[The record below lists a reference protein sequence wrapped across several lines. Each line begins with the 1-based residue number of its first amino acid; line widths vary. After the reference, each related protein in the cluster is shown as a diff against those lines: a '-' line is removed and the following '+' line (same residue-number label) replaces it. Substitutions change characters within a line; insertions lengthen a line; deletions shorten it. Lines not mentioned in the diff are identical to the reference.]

1 MSPIIIYKLDLED
14 AIDKIRAKLLTKMT
28 PAQKAD
34 WMWLLAKKEKKL
46 ADLTKDTEPEEE
58 MIKRQR

>member
-14 AIDKIRAKLLTKMT
+14 AIEKIRAKLLTKMT

-34 WMWLLAKKEKKL
+34 WMWLLEKKEKRL
-46 ADLTKDTEPEEE
+46 ADLNKNNKPEEE
-58 MIKRQR
+58 TIKRQR

>member
-14 AIDKIRAKLLTKMT
+14 AIEKIRAKLLTNMT

-34 WMWLLAKKEKKL
+34 WMWLLEKKEKRL
-46 ADLTKDTEPEEE
+46 ADLNKDIKPQEE
-58 MIKRQR
+58 MVKRQR

>member
-14 AIDKIRAKLLTKMT
+14 AIEKIRAKLLTKMT

-34 WMWLLAKKEKKL
+34 WAWLLERKKKKL

-58 MIKRQR
+58 TIKRQR

>member
-1 MSPIIIYKLDLED
+1 MSSIIIYKLDLED
-14 AIDKIRAKLLTKMT
+14 AIDNIRAKLLTKMT

-34 WMWLLAKKEKKL
+34 WMWLLERKEKRL

-58 MIKRQR
+58 TIKRQR